1 METTSSSRV
10 GTQPA
15 EAPELPELPDLPAAA
30 PAGPAAA
37 PAASA
42 TPAASAVPAAAPAT
56 APAQSEEAARPVPA
70 ARRTAEGF
78 LRADFPWYGL
88 DEAFTGP
95 RWLLQVGTGADG
107 TVEHGSTGHGDEPSV
122 RGEIATGE
130 KERFAVVVTVASN
143 PLRRSGDGT
152 GVLEATSVS
161 SAAWL
166 AGSGLLAYSWPGQMD
181 HSLRD
186 DWLEQQ
192 TEAAWELADDLD
204 GPDWSVLSLPVDG
217 EPTPFHYRESEFG
230 WVLAGSTAAG
240 VHLGA
245 YGRGMSAY
253 GLGFS
258 VIGDLAAYQQ

>member
-10 GTQPA
+10 GTRPA
-15 EAPELPELPDLPAAA
+15 EAPELPDLPAAAAPAEPAAAPAAPAVPAA

-37 PAASA
+37 PAPS
-42 TPAASAVPAAAPAT
+42 
-56 APAQSEEAARPVPA
+56 QEAARPA
-70 ARRTAEGF
+70 ARRTFEGF

-95 RWLLQVGTGADG
+95 RWLMQVGTGADG

-122 RGEIATGE
+122 RGEIVTGE

-217 EPTPFHYRESEFG
+217 EPMPFHYRESEFG

-258 VIGDLAAYQQ
+258 VIADLAAYQQ